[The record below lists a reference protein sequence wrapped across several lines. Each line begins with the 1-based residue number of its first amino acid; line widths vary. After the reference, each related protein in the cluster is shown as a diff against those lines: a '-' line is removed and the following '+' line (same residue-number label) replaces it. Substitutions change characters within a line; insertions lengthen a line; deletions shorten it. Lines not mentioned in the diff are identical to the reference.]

1 MQNKRYVVILR
12 RIMTTSMS
20 FEPVTRLYRLP
31 ESSFFLFG
39 LRGVGKSTWI
49 RSELADAR
57 RFDLLDETLYQQ
69 LLADPAPFAAELRTL
84 APESWVIVDELQRLP
99 GLLNE
104 VHRFIEEAGL
114 RFALLG
120 SSARKLR
127 SAGVNLLA
135 GRALWREMF
144 PLTPEELGGPF
155 DLERTL
161 QIGALPLVLA
171 SRQPED
177 TLRAYVQLYLREEI
191 KGEALVR
198 NLPGFARFL
207 PVAALCHGQTI
218 NVSSLARDAGV
229 ARTTVE
235 GYIQILED
243 TLLVRRLPAYTPR
256 LRIRERKHP
265 KLYWVDPG
273 VARAAKNAY
282 GPLLPEER
290 GALLEGYIH
299 TLLVTYM
306 AERDLA
312 QEIAYWS
319 PVGTQ
324 TEVNFLLSRGTEH
337 CAIEVKAASRVQT
350 QHLAGLRAIA
360 DLPGLTRRV
369 LVHQGERPGRTEDG
383 IELWPIATLFEALQE
398 GQLWP
403 ASGAADRT
411 L

>member
-1 MQNKRYVVILR
+1 MPLQSV
-12 RIMTTSMS
+12 
-20 FEPVTRLYRLP
+20 PRLYRLP

-49 RSELADAR
+49 RSQLPGAR
-57 RFDLLDETLYQQ
+57 RFDLLDETLYQR

-84 APESWVIVDELQRLP
+84 PPGSWVVVDEIQRLP

-104 VHRFIEEAGL
+104 VHRFIEERRL

-127 SAGVNLLA
+127 AAGVNLLA

-144 PLTPEELGGPF
+144 PLTPEELGGEL

-171 SRQPED
+171 SPQPQE

-218 NVSSLARDAGV
+218 NIAGLARDAGV

-243 TLLVRRLPAYTPR
+243 TLLARRLPAHTAR
-256 LRIRERKHP
+256 LRVRERKHP

-273 VARAAKNAY
+273 VARAAKGAH
-282 GPLLPEER
+282 GPLVPEER
-290 GALLEGYIH
+290 GSLLEGFIH

-319 PVGTQ
+319 PAGSRQ
-324 TEVNFLLSRGTEH
+324 TKVDFLLSRDSEH
-337 CAIEVKAASRVQT
+337 CALEIKATRRVQS

-360 DLPGLTRRV
+360 PLPGLARRV

-383 IELWPIATLFEALQE
+383 IDLWPIASLLDALQADR
-398 GQLWP
+398 LWP
-403 ASGAADRT
+403 
-411 L
+411 

>member
-1 MQNKRYVVILR
+1 MSLR
-12 RIMTTSMS
+12 SV
-20 FEPVTRLYRLP
+20 PRLNCLP

-49 RSELADAR
+49 RSQLPDAL
-57 RFDLLDETLYQQ
+57 RFDLLDETLYQR

-84 APESWVIVDELQRLP
+84 PAGSWVIVDEIQRLP

-104 VHRFIEEAGL
+104 VHRFIEERKL

-127 SAGVNLLA
+127 AAGVNLLA

-144 PLTPEELGGPF
+144 PLTPQELGQQF
-155 DLERTL
+155 DLDSTL

-171 SRQPED
+171 SPEPQN

-218 NVSSLARDAGV
+218 NVTGLARDAGV

-243 TLLVRRLPAYTPR
+243 TLLARRLPAYTAR
-256 LRIRERKHP
+256 LRVRERKHP
-265 KLYWVDPG
+265 KLYWIDAG
-273 VARAAKNAY
+273 VVRAAKGAD
-282 GPLLPEER
+282 GPLVPEER
-290 GALLEGYIH
+290 GALLEGFIH
-299 TLLVTYM
+299 TLLLTY
-306 AERDLA
+306 AA
-312 QEIAYWS
+312 QREPALQIAYWS
-319 PVGTQ
+319 PAGSRQ
-324 TEVNFLLSRGTEH
+324 TEVDFLLSRDSEH
-337 CAIEVKAASRVQT
+337 CALEIKAATRVGP
-350 QHLAGLRAIA
+350 QHLTGLRAIA
-360 DLPGLTRRV
+360 PLPGLRRRV

-383 IELWPIATLFEALQE
+383 IELWPIATLLETLRADR
-398 GQLWP
+398 LWP
-403 ASGAADRT
+403 
-411 L
+411 